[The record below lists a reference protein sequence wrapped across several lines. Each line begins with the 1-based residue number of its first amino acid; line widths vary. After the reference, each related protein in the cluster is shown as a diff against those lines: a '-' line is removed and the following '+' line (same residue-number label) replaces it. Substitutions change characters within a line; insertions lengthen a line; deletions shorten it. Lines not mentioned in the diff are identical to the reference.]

1 MTRHRKRRRNRRPL
15 PRMKIE
21 LLAPAG
27 GMESLRAAA
36 DFGADAVYAAGKAYG
51 LRAFA
56 DNFTP
61 DEIARAAA
69 YLHSRGKRLYITM
82 NAVFHPHDFN
92 GLEAYIARLAE
103 AGVDA
108 FIVSDPGVLITAK
121 RVAPQIP
128 VHISTQANTTNA
140 LTARFWYEQGAS
152 RVILARELSLAEISE
167 IRANTP
173 KALELEAFV
182 HGAMCIAY
190 SGRCLLSNVF
200 TGRSG
205 NGGACAQPCRWEY
218 QISEKG
224 YPEEYFPIISDERGT
239 YVLNSKDL
247 CMIEH
252 LGDMIDAGIMSLK
265 IEGRMK
271 SAYYVACVTRAYRQ
285 ALDDAQ
291 AGRPFDPALLE
302 EIGKAG
308 SRAYTTGFFYGNPRE
323 QGQDIKRGKVERTYD
338 FVGVIKAEPDENGW
352 ILFEQRGKFSVGDT
366 LEVLSPNGI
375 SAVAIDGLQTL
386 EGEER
391 HSAPHPKEMLKLLS
405 QGCFHPGDLL
415 RKQRG

>member
-1 MTRHRKRRRNRRPL
+1 M
-15 PRMKIE
+15 
-21 LLAPAG
+21 APAG
-27 GMESLRAAA
+27 GMESLQAAA

-61 DEIARAAA
+61 EQIAQAAS
-69 YLHSRGKRLYITM
+69 YLHTRGKRLYITM
-82 NAVFHPHDFN
+82 NAVFHPQDFN
-92 GLEAYIARLAE
+92 GLEDNISRLAE

-121 RVAPQIP
+121 KTAPRVP

-140 LTARFWYEQGAS
+140 LTARFWHEQGAS
-152 RVILARELSLAEISE
+152 RVILARELSLAEIVD

-173 KALELEAFV
+173 KELELEAFV

-190 SGRCLLSNVF
+190 SGRCLLSSVF

-218 QISEKG
+218 RISEKG
-224 YPEEYFPIISDERGT
+224 YPGEEFPIMSDERGT

-247 CMIEH
+247 CMIAH
-252 LGDMIDAGIMSLK
+252 LNDMINASIVSLK

-291 AGRPFDPALLE
+291 AGRPFDQTLFE

-323 QGQDIKRGKVERTYD
+323 LGQDTTRGKVERSFD
-338 FVGVIKAEPDENGW
+338 FVGVVKAQTDENGW
-352 ILFEQRGKFSVGDT
+352 TLFEQRGKFNVGDT
-366 LEVLSPNGI
+366 LEVLSPQGI
-375 SAVAIDGLQTL
+375 SSVKVDGLQTL

-391 HSAPHPKEMLKLLS
+391 LSAPHPKEMLRLLS
-405 QGCFHPGDLL
+405 QGRLWPGDML
-415 RKQRG
+415 RKKREHMTTETSID

>member
-1 MTRHRKRRRNRRPL
+1 MPV
-15 PRMKIE
+15 E

-27 GMESLRAAA
+27 GMESLHAAA

-61 DEIARAAA
+61 DEIAAAAA

-82 NAVFHPHDFN
+82 NAVFHPQDFN
-92 GLEAYIARLAE
+92 GLEEYIARLAD

-108 FIVSDPGVLITAK
+108 FIVTDPGVLITAK
-121 RVAPQIP
+121 RVAPQVP

-140 LTARFWYEQGAS
+140 QTARFWHEQGAS
-152 RVILARELSLAEISE
+152 RVILARELSLAEIAE

-173 KALELEAFV
+173 GGLELEAFA

-190 SGRCLLSNVF
+190 SGRCLLSSVF

-224 YPEEYFPIISDERGT
+224 YPGENFPIISDDRGT

-252 LGDMIDAGIMSLK
+252 LGDMLNAGIVSLK

-271 SAYYVACVTRAYRQ
+271 SAYYVACVTSAYRQ

-291 AGRPFDPALLE
+291 AGRPFDPSLLE

-323 QGQDIKRGKVERTYD
+323 QGQDILRGKVERTYD
-338 FVGVIKAEPDENGW
+338 FVGVVKAKADEHGW
-352 ILFEQRGKFSVGDT
+352 TLFEQRGKFGVGDT
-366 LEVLSPNGI
+366 LEVLSPHGV
-375 SAVAIDGLQTL
+375 STVKIDGLRTTV
-386 EGEER
+386 GEPR
-391 HSAPHPKEMLKLLS
+391 HSAPHPKEMLMLLS
-405 QGCFHPGDLL
+405 QSRLHPGDML
-415 RKQRG
+415 RKKREETN

>member
-1 MTRHRKRRRNRRPL
+1 MAV
-15 PRMKIE
+15 E

-61 DEIARAAA
+61 DEIAQGAA
-69 YLHSRGKRLYITM
+69 YLHSCGKRLYITM
-82 NAVFHPHDFN
+82 NAVFHPQDFD
-92 GLEAYIARLAE
+92 GLELYIARLAE

-108 FIVSDPGVLITAK
+108 FIVSDPGVLLTAK
-121 RVAPQIP
+121 RIAPNVPI
-128 VHISTQANTTNA
+128 HISTQANTTNA

-152 RVILARELSLAEISE
+152 RVILARELSLAEIAL
-167 IRANTP
+167 IRENTP
-173 KALELEAFV
+173 KELELEAFV

-205 NGGACAQPCRWEY
+205 NSGACAQPCRWEY

-224 YPEEYFPIISDERGT
+224 YPGEEFPIISDERGT

-252 LGDMIDAGIMSLK
+252 INDMTEAGIVSLK

-285 ALDDAQ
+285 AIDDAQ
-291 AGRPFDPALLE
+291 AGKPFHPALLE

-323 QGQDIKRGKVERTYD
+323 QGQDIMRGKVERSYD
-338 FVGVIKAEPDENGW
+338 FVGVVKADADENGW
-352 ILFEQRGKFSVGDT
+352 TLFEQRGKFGVGDT
-366 LEVLSPNGI
+366 LEVLSPLGI
-375 SAVAIDGLQTL
+375 STVTIDGLRTL

-391 HSAPHPKEMLKLLS
+391 QSAPHPKEMLKFLS
-405 QGCFHPGDLL
+405 NSRLHPGDML
-415 RKQRG
+415 RIKRS

>member
-1 MTRHRKRRRNRRPL
+1 MK
-15 PRMKIE
+15 KIE

-27 GMESLRAAA
+27 SMESLHAAA

-56 DNFTP
+56 DNFKP
-61 DEIARAAA
+61 DEIAHAASF
-69 YLHSRGKRLYITM
+69 LHSRGKRLYITM
-82 NAVFHPHDFN
+82 NAVFHPFDFD
-92 GLEAYIARLAE
+92 GLEEYIACLAK

-108 FIVSDPGVLITAK
+108 FIITDPGVLTTAK

-128 VHISTQANTTNA
+128 IHISTQANTTNA
-140 LTARFWYEQGAS
+140 RTARFWYEQGAS
-152 RVILARELSLAEISE
+152 RVILARELSLAEIYE

-173 KALELEAFV
+173 KELELEAFV

-190 SGRCLLSNVF
+190 SGRCLLSSVF

-205 NGGACAQPCRWEY
+205 NRGACAQPCRWEY
-218 QISEKG
+218 QLSEKG
-224 YPEEYFPIISDERGT
+224 YPDEYFPAYSDDRGT

-252 LGDMIDAGIMSLK
+252 IKDIIDAGVISLK

-285 ALDDAQ
+285 ALDDVG
-291 AGRPFDPALLE
+291 AGKTFDPDLLE

-323 QGQDIKRGKVERTYD
+323 QGQDITRGKVERTHD
-338 FVGVIKAEPDENGW
+338 FVGVIKAKTDTDGW
-352 ILFEQRGKFSVGDT
+352 TLFEQRGKFSVGDT
-366 LEVLSPNGI
+366 LEVLSPHGV
-375 SAVAIDGLQTL
+375 SAIEVARLRTPDG
-386 EGEER
+386 ESR
-391 HSAPHPKEMLKLLS
+391 DCAPHPKEMLELLSLGKLL
-405 QGCFHPGDLL
+405 PGDML
-415 RKQRG
+415 RKKR

>member
-1 MTRHRKRRRNRRPL
+1 MAV
-15 PRMKIE
+15 E

-61 DEIARAAA
+61 DEIAEAAA

-92 GLEAYIARLAE
+92 GLEDNIARLAE

-108 FIVSDPGVLITAK
+108 FIVSDPGVLMTAK
-121 RVAPQIP
+121 RIAPQIP

-140 LTARFWYEQGAS
+140 LSARFWHEQGAS
-152 RVILARELSLAEISE
+152 RVILARELSLAEIAD
-167 IRANTP
+167 IRAHTP
-173 KALELEAFV
+173 RELELEAFV

-224 YPEEYFPIISDERGT
+224 YPGEEFPIISDERGT

-247 CMIEH
+247 CMIAH
-252 LGDMIDAGIMSLK
+252 IDDMIEAGIMSLK

-291 AGRPFDPALLE
+291 AGKPFNPDLLE

-323 QGQDIKRGKVERTYD
+323 QGQDILRGKVERSYD
-338 FVGVIKAEPDENGW
+338 FVGVVKADTDENGW
-352 ILFEQRGKFSVGDT
+352 TLFEQRGKFHVGDT
-366 LEVLSPNGI
+366 LEVLSPQGI
-375 SAVAIDGLQTL
+375 STVVIGRLQTV

-391 HSAPHPKEMLKLLS
+391 QSAPHPKEMLRLFSKRGL
-405 QGCFHPGDLL
+405 HPGDML
-415 RKQRG
+415 RKKRDPIQNNAIAE